1 MRNLINRINN
11 SNNIYM
17 YCEIKKKEAKI
28 DVSFKLDFQ
37 VRWNTTF
44 MMLNRFL
51 TLRSIVNDI
60 TMYAESIPNLSVRFL
75 IFTIFFHF

>member
-1 MRNLINRINN
+1 
-11 SNNIYM
+11 M
-17 YCEIKKKEAKI
+17 YCELKKKEAKI

-60 TMYAESIPNLSVRFL
+60 TMNAESIPNLSVRFL

>member
-17 YCEIKKKEAKI
+17 YCELKKKEAKI

-60 TMYAESIPNLSVRFL
+60 TMNAESIPNLSVRFL

>member
-17 YCEIKKKEAKI
+17 YCDLKKKEAKI

-60 TMYAESIPNLSVRFL
+60 TMNAESIPNLSVRFL

>member
-17 YCEIKKKEAKI
+17 YCERKKKEATI

-51 TLRSIVNDI
+51 TIRSIVNDK
-60 TMYAESIPNLSVRFL
+60 TMNAESIPNLS
-75 IFTIFFHF
+75 

>member
-1 MRNLINRINN
+1 
-11 SNNIYM
+11 M
-17 YCEIKKKEAKI
+17 YCELKKKEAKI

-37 VRWNTTF
+37 VRSNTTF

-60 TMYAESIPNLSVRFL
+60 TMNAESIPNLNQFNQS
-75 IFTIFFHF
+75 I

>member
-60 TMYAESIPNLSVRFL
+60 TMNAESIPNLSVRFL